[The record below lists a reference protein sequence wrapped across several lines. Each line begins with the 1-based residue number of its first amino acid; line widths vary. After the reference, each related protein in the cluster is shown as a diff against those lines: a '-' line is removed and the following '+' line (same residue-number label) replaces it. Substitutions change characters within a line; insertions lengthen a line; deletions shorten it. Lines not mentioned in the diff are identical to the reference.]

1 MQINNI
7 MAIKKDSLINNIN
20 IDEIY
25 LTNIYLG
32 VY

>member
-1 MQINNI
+1 MQINSI
-7 MAIKKDSLINNIN
+7 MAIKKDSLINSIN